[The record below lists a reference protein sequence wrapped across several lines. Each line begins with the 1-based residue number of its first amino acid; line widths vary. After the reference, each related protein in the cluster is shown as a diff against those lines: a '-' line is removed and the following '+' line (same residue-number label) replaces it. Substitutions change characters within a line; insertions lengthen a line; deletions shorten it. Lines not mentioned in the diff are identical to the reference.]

1 MTTRS
6 SSVHT
11 PSPHPR
17 FLYRLRSQILISFG
31 LLFIVTLGL
40 VYIVPTFGIP
50 FTDYVGSYG
59 SELKQEMET
68 LGLVADLKKE
78 RLSFWL
84 AEKKSNARMI
94 GDIVLVR
101 SSVKQ
106 LRDVLEQGRQ
116 RGLKTA
122 QLREELVDH
131 EAYKALTEYL
141 QLIHGIY
148 SAYHK
153 IQVVGTR
160 TGVILACT
168 DNKEVGGQLRER
180 RGLVDAMTS
189 PQGISVDVL
198 KPAGDERPYLIIYA
212 AISDWPV
219 TSGDQ
224 EVAPAVLLFY
234 VDADEFVKPL
244 LYAGQGLGKTG
255 DIVLVNQ
262 DRRILFSLRYPLPDG
277 TTPKLLEYQNNG
289 EPARMAIEGR
299 EGVVL
304 SRDYRGVPVLAAPRQ
319 IRVTPD
325 VVWGMVVKRDEAEVF
340 APLWRALHYFLA
352 VGLVG
357 LLAALVCASWISN
370 RISRPIEDLGDT
382 ARDVEAG
389 NLSARAQVTRSDEV
403 GALATA
409 FNSMI
414 GRVENWQKDLEEQVR
429 ARTVELA
436 QNEERY
442 RLLVE
447 NMTNAVAIY
456 RAENDGAD
464 FVFVDFNKTAE
475 RIENISRNELLGR
488 SVLEVFPGV
497 RDFGLFEV
505 FKRVWRT
512 GLAEEFPV
520 KLYRDERI
528 VGWRHNF
535 VYKLPS
541 GEVVAV
547 YSDETE
553 RIQSELALLESEKKF
568 RLLYEESPVGYH
580 SLDENGNLL
589 EVNNTWLR
597 TLGYERHEVVGR
609 WFGDFL
615 TDRSRE
621 IFIERFPVFKRTGE
635 VHGAEFVMYKKDG
648 SAIAVSFDGRI
659 GRDEDGRFKQ
669 THCVFQDITD
679 RKAAEEA
686 LKESEERFRILAEGA
701 FEGLVITR
709 EGRIL
714 DANRTYCEM
723 VGYELHELIGKEVK
737 DFVAPEFL
745 EITLAHNLSGSE
757 EQYES
762 AVAHKSGRAIPV
774 EVKGKAIPYGGSIAR
789 ITALRDLTAKR
800 KAEEAQ
806 KRLFTAIEQA
816 AEGMVITDRQG
827 TIQYVNPALERITGY
842 TQDEIIGENPR
853 LFKSGE
859 HDAAF
864 YKQMWE
870 TITSGEIWSGRIVN
884 RRKDGTLYHEEATI
898 SPVRDAFGK
907 ITNFVAV
914 KRDITEHM
922 ELSRQL
928 LQAQK
933 MEAIGTLAGGIAHDF
948 NNLLQVILGYSELIL
963 SDEQL
968 PSAYKDDLERINQA
982 GRNGADLVQRMLT
995 FSRKTEI
1002 KPKPLN
1008 LNHRISQV
1016 EKLLS
1021 RTIPKMI
1028 DIEMVLAEDLEVINA
1043 DPIQMEQVIMNLAVN
1058 ARDAMPEGG
1067 KLVIHTANVRL
1078 DEVYARTHLGARP
1091 GPYVLLSVSDT
1102 GIGMDK
1108 ETLDHVFEPFFTT
1121 KGVGEGTG
1129 LGLATVYGIVKQH
1142 GGYIMCYSEPDKGT
1156 TFKLY
1161 FPALVAETTAEVKV
1175 PRLMPRG
1182 GSETVLLVD
1191 DEELVRDLGTRIL
1204 RRAGYTVLTA
1214 TNGIEA
1220 LELYVSQPGIISLVI
1235 LDLIMPEMGGKQC
1248 LEELLKIDPW
1258 AKVLVASGYAQ
1269 SGPARA
1275 ATQAGAKGFVG
1286 KPYDITELLKT
1297 VRDVLDAQ

>member
-1 MTTRS
+1 
-6 SSVHT
+6 
-11 PSPHPR
+11 
-17 FLYRLRSQILISFG
+17 
-31 LLFIVTLGL
+31 
-40 VYIVPTFGIP
+40 
-50 FTDYVGSYG
+50 
-59 SELKQEMET
+59 MER

-78 RLSFWL
+78 RLTFWL
-84 AEKKSNARMI
+84 AEKKSNARI
-94 GDIVLVR
+94 TADIPLVR

-106 LRDVLEQGRQ
+106 LRDVLGEARR
-116 RGLKTA
+116 RGLNTA
-122 QLREELVDH
+122 QLRAELVDH
-131 EAYKALTEYL
+131 EGYSVLVEHL

-148 SAYHK
+148 TAYHK
-153 IQVVGTR
+153 VQVVDTR

-168 DNKEVGGQLRER
+168 EDKEVGGQLQDR
-180 RGLVDAMTS
+180 RGLVNSMTS
-189 PQGISVDVL
+189 PQGIAVDVL
-198 KPAGDERPYLIIYA
+198 KAAGDDRHYLIIYA
-212 AISDWPV
+212 TISDWSV
-219 TSGDQ
+219 TDESRDI
-224 EVAPAVLLFY
+224 APAVLLLY
-234 VDADEFVKPL
+234 VDANEFVKPL
-244 LYAGQGLGKTG
+244 LYAGKGMGKTG

-262 DRRILFSLRYPLPDG
+262 DRRILMSLKYPLPDG
-277 TTPKLLEYQNNG
+277 TIPKVLEYQIDA
-289 EPARMAIEGR
+289 EPARLAVEGR
-299 EGVVL
+299 EGVIL
-304 SRDYRGVPVLAAPRQ
+304 SRDYRGVPVLAAPGQ

-325 VVWGMVVKRDEAEVF
+325 VVWGIVVKRDEAEVF
-340 APLWRALHYFLA
+340 APLRQSLNYFLA
-352 VGLVG
+352 LGLIG

-370 RISRPIEDLGDT
+370 RISRPIENLGET
-382 ARDVEAG
+382 AREVEAG
-389 NLSARAQVTRSDEV
+389 DLSARAQVTRSDEV
-403 GALATA
+403 GALAAA

-436 QNEERY
+436 QSEERY

-456 RAENDGAD
+456 RAENDGED
-464 FVFVDFNKTAE
+464 FVFVDFNKIAE

-488 SVLEVFPGV
+488 SVLDVFPGV

-505 FKRVWRT
+505 FQRVWRT
-512 GLAEEFPV
+512 GLAEEFPA
-520 KLYRDERI
+520 KLYKDGRI
-528 VGWRHNF
+528 AGWRHNF

-541 GEVVAV
+541 GELVAV

-553 RIQSELALLESEKKF
+553 RMQAQLALEESEKKF
-568 RLLYEESPVGYH
+568 RLLYEGSPVGYH
-580 SLDENGNLL
+580 SLDEDGNLL
-589 EVNNTWLR
+589 EVNNTWLQ
-597 TLGYERHEVVGR
+597 TLGYERDEVIGR

-648 SAIAVSFDGRI
+648 SAITASFDGRV
-659 GRDEDGRFKQ
+659 GRDEDGRFRQ
-669 THCVFQDITD
+669 THCVFHDITD
-679 RKAAEEA
+679 RKRAEEA

-701 FEGLVITR
+701 FEGIVITR
-709 EGRIL
+709 EGIIL

-723 VGYELHELIGKEVK
+723 AGYDLRELVGKNVMG
-737 DFVAPEFL
+737 FVAPEFQ
-745 EITLAHNLSGSE
+745 EITLAHIFSASE
-757 EQYES
+757 ELYES

-774 EVKGKAIPYGGSIAR
+774 EIKAKAIPYGGSIAR
-789 ITALRDLTAKR
+789 IAALRDTTARR

-842 TQDEIIGENPR
+842 TRDEIIGENPR
-853 LFKSGE
+853 LFKSGA
-859 HDAAF
+859 HDAVF

-898 SPVRDAFGK
+898 SPVRDASGK

-968 PSAYKDDLERINQA
+968 PSAYKDDLERISHA
-982 GRNGADLVQRMLT
+982 GKDGADLVQRLLT

-1016 EKLLS
+1016 EKLLT

-1078 DEVYARTHLGARP
+1078 DEAYARTHLGARP

-1161 FPALVAETTAEVKV
+1161 FPALVAETATEEKV
-1175 PRLMPRG
+1175 PSPIPIG
-1182 GSETVLLVD
+1182 GSETILLVD

-1214 TNGIEA
+1214 TNGVEA
-1220 LELYVSQPGIISLVI
+1220 LELYSLQPGTISLVI

-1248 LEELLKIDPW
+1248 LEELLNIDPSV
-1258 AKVLVASGYAQ
+1258 KVLVASGYAQ
-1269 SGPARA
+1269 TGPARA
-1275 ATQAGAKGFVG
+1275 ATQAGAKGFVS
-1286 KPYDITELLKT
+1286 KPYDIRELLKT
-1297 VRDVLDAQ
+1297 VRDVLDAR